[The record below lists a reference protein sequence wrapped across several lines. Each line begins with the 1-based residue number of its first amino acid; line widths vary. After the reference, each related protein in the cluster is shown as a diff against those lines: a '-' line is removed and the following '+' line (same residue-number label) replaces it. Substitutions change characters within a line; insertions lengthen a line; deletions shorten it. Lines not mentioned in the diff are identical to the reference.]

1 MEQLMAQFTNKGGM
15 EEEVVN
21 ALEGTPFESMAKAL
35 LEWQRTWNK
44 GNGQL
49 MFARMPFEIEIK

>member
-1 MEQLMAQFTNKGGM
+1 MAQFSKKGAM

-21 ALEGTPFESMAKAL
+21 ALAGTPFESMAKAL